1 MTGGE
6 REEEEMAVRAAVMET
21 VAHRQEELQVA
32 ELTML
37 RVWVEVSRMD
47 RIRKKKIRGIAQ
59 VQQSCSQTVC
69 WMLQKLTQCVSSSHS
84 AETNSVYNI
93 ITGLLIHQRAG
104 RKRRAPERF
113 HKQGDSLLV

>member
-37 RVWVEVSRMD
+37 RVWLEVSRMD
-47 RIRKKKIRGIAQ
+47 RSRKKKIRGTAQ

-69 WMLQKLTQCVSSSHS
+69 WMLQKLTQCVFKFTQCRNKLSLQHYHRFVDPSEQLEGRDELLNVS
-84 AETNSVYNI
+84 TNKV
-93 ITGLLIHQRAG
+93 IHY
-104 RKRRAPERF
+104 
-113 HKQGDSLLV
+113 

>member
-47 RIRKKKIRGIAQ
+47 RSRKKKIRGTAQ

-93 ITGLLIHQRAG
+93 ITGLLIHQSSW
-104 RKRRAPERF
+104 KEET
-113 HKQGDSLLV
+113 SS